1 MPKKFLAL
9 LLGIIV
15 LFAFIDLARSAK
27 TQLAQAFS
35 NHPPLTI
42 ADAENVAVPTPTPTA
57 SITLT
62 PAGLA
67 KASIVPAT
75 WDRSATR

>member
-35 NHPPLTI
+35 DHTPLTI

-62 PAGLA
+62 PAGVA

>member
-27 TQLAQAFS
+27 VQFALAFGD
-35 NHPPLTI
+35 HPHVTI
-42 ADAENVAVPTPTPTA
+42 ADAEDVAVPTPTPTA